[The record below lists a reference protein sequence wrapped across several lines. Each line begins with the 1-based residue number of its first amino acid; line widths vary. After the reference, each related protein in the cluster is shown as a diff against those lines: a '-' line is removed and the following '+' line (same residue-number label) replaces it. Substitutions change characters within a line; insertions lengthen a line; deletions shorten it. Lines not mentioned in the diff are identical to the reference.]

1 MNETAPS
8 PTVPS
13 PTAPLRARAEIDLA
27 ALRANVRT
35 LRALAPGA
43 ALMAVVKSD
52 AYGHGAVEC
61 ARAAVEAGA
70 TWLGTATPEE
80 ALALRAAG
88 LPGRIMCWL
97 WTPGGPWRA
106 AIEADVDVSLS
117 GMWALREVTEAARA
131 AGVPARVQL
140 KADTGLGRGGCQ
152 PGDDW
157 TELVGAALAAEAEGT
172 LRITGLWS
180 HFACADE
187 PGHPS
192 IAAQLTLFREMV
204 AYAEA
209 QGVRPEVRH
218 IANSPATLTLP
229 ESHFDLV
236 RTGIA
241 VYGISPSPELGTP
254 ADFGLRPVMTLS
266 ASVAL
271 VKRVPAGHGVSY
283 GHHYVTPGETT
294 LGLVPVG
301 YADGIPRHASGSGPV
316 LVGGKWRTVAG
327 RIAMDQFVVD
337 LGGDEPEEGSPAV
350 LFGPGDH
357 GEPTAEDWAQSAGTI
372 AYEIVTRIGTRVPR
386 VYVNEKPESGTTN
399 TTTTTKYTTATTS
412 TPKNTTT
419 TTTSAAAT
427 APTAGPAGTAKRS
440 GT

>member
-1 MNETAPS
+1 MTETAP
-8 PTVPS
+8 P

-43 ALMAVVKSD
+43 QLMAVVKSD
-52 AYGHGAVEC
+52 AYGHGALPC

-70 TWLGTATPEE
+70 AWLGTATPEE

-97 WTPGGPWRA
+97 WTPGGPWREA
-106 AIEADVDVSLS
+106 VEADLDVSVS
-117 GMWALREVTEAARA
+117 GMWALDEVTAAAQQTRTRT
-131 AGVPARVQL
+131 PARVQL

-157 TELVGAALAAEAEGT
+157 AELVGAALHAERDGII
-172 LRITGLWS
+172 RITGLWS

-192 IAAQLTLFREMV
+192 IDAQLTRFREMV
-204 AYAEA
+204 SYAEE

-241 VYGISPSPELGTP
+241 VYGISPSPEVGTP

-271 VKRVPAGHGVSY
+271 VKRVPGGHGVSY
-283 GHHYVTPGETT
+283 GHHYTTPGETT

-301 YADGIPRHASGSGPV
+301 YADGIPRHASGTGPV
-316 LVGGKWRTVAG
+316 MIGGKWRTVAG

-337 LGGDEPEEGSPAV
+337 LGGDEPGTGTEAV
-350 LFGPGDH
+350 LFGPGDR
-357 GEPTAEDWAQSAGTI
+357 GEPTAEDWAQAAGTI

-386 VYVNEKPESGTTN
+386 VYVNEEQVG
-399 TTTTTKYTTATTS
+399 
-412 TPKNTTT
+412 
-419 TTTSAAAT
+419 
-427 APTAGPAGTAKRS
+427 
-440 GT
+440 

>member
-1 MNETAPS
+1 MNETA
-8 PTVPS
+8 TA

-35 LRALAPGA
+35 LRARASGA

-52 AYGHGAVEC
+52 AYGHGAVPC

-70 TWLGTATPEE
+70 KWLGTATPEE
-80 ALALRAAG
+80 ALALRKAG

-97 WTPGGPWRA
+97 WTPGGPWRE
-106 AIEADVDVSLS
+106 AIEADLDVSASDL
-117 GMWALREVTEAARA
+117 WALREVADAARA
-131 AGVPARVQL
+131 ADLPARVQL

-152 PGDDW
+152 PGEDW
-157 TELVGAALAAEAEGT
+157 AELVAEALRAQSEGL
-172 LRITGLWS
+172 LRVTGLWS

-192 IAAQLTLFREMV
+192 IAAQLALFREMV
-204 AYAEA
+204 AYAEG
-209 QGVRPEVRH
+209 QGVTPEVRH

-241 VYGISPSPELGTP
+241 LYGISPSPDLGAP

-266 ASVAL
+266 ASIAL
-271 VKRVPAGHGVSY
+271 VKRVPGGHGVSY
-283 GHHYVTPGETT
+283 GHRYVTPGETT

-301 YADGIPRHASGSGPV
+301 YADGVPRHASGAGPV
-316 LVGGKWRTVAG
+316 LVDGKWRTVAG

-337 LGGDEPEEGSPAV
+337 LGGDEPPAGAPAV
-350 LFGPGDH
+350 LFGPGDG
-357 GEPTAEDWAQSAGTI
+357 GEPTAEDWAQAAGTI

-386 VYVNEKPESGTTN
+386 VYVNEEQ
-399 TTTTTKYTTATTS
+399 
-412 TPKNTTT
+412 
-419 TTTSAAAT
+419 
-427 APTAGPAGTAKRS
+427 AG
-440 GT
+440 

>member
-1 MNETAPS
+1 MTETAAA
-8 PTVPS
+8 

-52 AYGHGAVEC
+52 AYGHGAVPC
-61 ARAAVEAGA
+61 ARAAVAAGA
-70 TWLGTATPEE
+70 AWLGTATPEE

-97 WTPGGPWRA
+97 WTPGGPWQEA
-106 AIEADVDVSLS
+106 VEADIDVSVS
-117 GMWALREVTEAARA
+117 AMWALEEVSAAARA
-131 AGVPARVQL
+131 AGIPARVQL

-152 PGDDW
+152 PGEDW
-157 TELVGAALAAEAEGT
+157 AELVTAALRAEAEGT

-192 IAAQLTLFREMV
+192 IDLQLTRFREML
-204 AYAEA
+204 AYAEG

-229 ESHFDLV
+229 EAHFDLV

-241 VYGISPSPELGTP
+241 LYGISPSPELGSP

-266 ASVAL
+266 ASLAL
-271 VKRVPAGHGVSY
+271 VKHVPGGHGVSY
-283 GHHYVTPGETT
+283 GHHYVTPGATT

-301 YADGIPRHASGSGPV
+301 YADGVPRHASGTGPV

-327 RIAMDQFVVD
+327 RVAMDQFVVD
-337 LGGDEPEEGSPAV
+337 LGGDEPAAGSEAV
-350 LFGPGDH
+350 LFGPGDR
-357 GEPTAEDWAQSAGTI
+357 GEPTAEDWAQAAGTI

-386 VYVNEKPESGTTN
+386 VYVNEEQSG
-399 TTTTTKYTTATTS
+399 
-412 TPKNTTT
+412 
-419 TTTSAAAT
+419 
-427 APTAGPAGTAKRS
+427 
-440 GT
+440 